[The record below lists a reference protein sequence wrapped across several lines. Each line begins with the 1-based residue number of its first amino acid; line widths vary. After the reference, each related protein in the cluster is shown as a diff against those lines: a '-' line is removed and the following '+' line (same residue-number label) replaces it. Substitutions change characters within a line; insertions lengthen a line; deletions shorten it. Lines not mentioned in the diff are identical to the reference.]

1 MKFERSMD
9 RNGEEKEPVSDQINS
24 SSKKVEENLQ
34 YQKDRLAKTPKL
46 EGKFSR
52 LRHPIQTADRRRAE
66 ERVQGA
72 EVDLEEFNAS
82 IQEYMDEMHEEAN
95 QWREA
100 LKEYDATQQ
109 KLEVEVGSPAVP
121 ASTDFFFRE
130 MDHSPYP
137 QSTWLGGRFSNF
149 GLPED
154 ATPQQREE
162 AIKKYEM
169 EKAKKLGVFDYFRP
183 DMRGLKSSREEPSEV
198 EFAGQKYQPNYPGE
212 RFPRMELGTDNVE
225 EAIAK
230 AEKEDAVIL
239 VMSLGDESKWRSDY
253 KVVEKYVVVSK
264 EMANLIRDAKLS
276 SPSDSGGKEVQ
287 EIGLY
292 NPGQKNPSWQNIVRT
307 LEFQTRILSSEEL
320 RQEKE
325 PINVTLSYEKVDSA
339 SRRTTSESTTFN
351 GSRKEVQENVEAMS
365 KRSDITNPVVEI
377 GGQKVP
383 WEEFINGVEQ
393 AQA

>member
-1 MKFERSMD
+1 MGRS
-9 RNGEEKEPVSDQINS
+9 GQEKEPVSDQIS
-24 SSKKVEENLQ
+24 SSGRKIEEDLQ
-34 YQKDRLAKTPKL
+34 YQKDKLAKTPKP
-46 EGKFSR
+46 EGRFSGI
-52 LRHPIQTADRRRAE
+52 RHPIQTADRRRAE

-72 EVDLEEFNAS
+72 ERDLEEFNAS

-95 QWREA
+95 QWNEA
-100 LKEYDATQQ
+100 LKEYDSTQK
-109 KLEVEVGSPAVP
+109 KLESEIGASAVP
-121 ASTDFFFRE
+121 ASTEFFVRQ
-130 MDHSPYP
+130 MDNSPYP

-169 EKAKKLGVFDYFRP
+169 EKARRLGVFDYFRP

-198 EFAGQKYQPNYPGE
+198 EFAGQKYQPNYQGE
-212 RFPRMELGTDNVE
+212 RFPRMELGMDNAE

-230 AEKEDAVIL
+230 AEKEDGVIL
-239 VMSLGDESKWRSDY
+239 VMSLGDERKWRSDY
-253 KVVEKYVVVSK
+253 KLTERYVVLSR
-264 EMANLIRDAKLS
+264 EMADLVRDAKLS
-276 SPSDSGGKEVQ
+276 SPSDSDSKGVQ

-292 NPGQKNPSWQNIVRT
+292 NPGQKNPDWRNIVRT
-307 LEFQTRILSSEEL
+307 LEFQTRILSPEEL
-320 RQEKE
+320 RSEKE

-351 GSRKEVQENVEAMS
+351 GARKDVQENVGAMS
-365 KRSDITNPVVEI
+365 RRSDITNPVVEI

-383 WEEFINGVEQ
+383 WEEFIKGVEQ